1 MSDKT
6 PRALIR
12 LQRKLTVENLWLY
25 IIKIL
30 MEEKNPLRAYDI
42 KVKLRERFSID
53 PPAVTVYTV
62 VYRMGLDGLLSRIK
76 ESEEQ
81 RYKLTETGIEAFHK
95 AIVFLEEVVAKLKL

>member
-76 ESEEQ
+76 EGEEQ